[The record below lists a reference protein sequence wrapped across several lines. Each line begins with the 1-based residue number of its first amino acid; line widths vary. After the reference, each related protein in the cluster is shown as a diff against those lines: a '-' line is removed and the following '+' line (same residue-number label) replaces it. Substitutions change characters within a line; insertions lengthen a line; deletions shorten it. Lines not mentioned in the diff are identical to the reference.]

1 MADKEKLGDG
11 ALPVEQP
18 TSPPPIAPT
27 MATLDD
33 LKQLE
38 SSILSQMRAMM
49 SELLAPKP
57 TPIVESKESTESPP
71 PKANP
76 YPLLGFD
83 PAKDKSQEEE
93 KLGSSTELWRVIK
106 EGFTPRDP
114 SNLTRRDVVDDQLN
128 ATALHM
134 IHMAVTPK
142 DRAHIRTLKTAKE
155 AWDKLDKLF
164 LGNES
169 IQSSRFD
176 EVNTMANGFI
186 MGEGESAEDMY
197 RRLIAL
203 AVQLGDLGAKF
214 ADDHWVKRKFYN
226 ELLPYEK
233 GRLTAIRQNSR
244 YLSMTTNE
252 VLSEIIAMDISKKN
266 ADELVSFNKK
276 PRAFVIREEYSSD
289 DGDDNDDTNSNKE
302 DEGVAAIAITTPS
315 NSLVDSPNENL
326 VTNNSHCLM
335 AKVSE
340 VSSPPKPT
348 SSSNAST
355 IDDVASLAIKREVV
369 GLDAFLTNMQGDTK
383 IHVEAFMAQ
392 LGAAQDLI
400 EEKERLEREAADEIA
415 SLTQAH
421 EEEHNL
427 RISLEASVLNLE
439 VSNNAIISKLTK
451 DRDHALALV
460 GVLKKEKLSL
470 DVNHTKLLEEL
481 ETLKKDHKSL
491 ESKFA
496 IVSKSSGQLK
506 GEASK
511 EKEVEVSNS
520 CCDHVEE
527 LAALRRQKRKLL
539 EVNSLQEEGLNEYF
553 RLSKEKVPCCDHEKE
568 IAALERNKA
577 KLLEINAMQEEAL
590 KDYFPLSKDRVT
602 CCDHEEEIAAL
613 EGHKRKLLR
622 INSLQEDALK
632 EHFCLNKEKEVEVFD
647 ITNPFPEHE
656 DEVNRLKL
664 KIERLRIHA
673 IYLER
678 ALEAKDGA
686 KEGSSNEG
694 GVATKPK
701 KNRRRRTKK
710 NKNKK
715 NVFKNKQ
722 DEHGIVI
729 RNKARLV
736 AQGVDYGET
745 FAPVARLESI
755 HILLAYAAHHGFK
768 LQQMDVKSAFL
779 NGPLHEEA
787 YVKQPPGFEDPH
799 FPEHVLKLNKAL
811 YGLKQAPR
819 AWFEMS
825 MMGELKHFLGFEIK
839 QLRQSTF
846 INQAKYLQDMLN
858 CFGMKGANGIG
869 TPMHLK
875 CQLTLDEN
883 GKAVDQKLYRS
894 MIGGSS
900 NGGGS
905 ARRRVA
911 KYPSSRPHKDHII
924 EQEDGSYTTR
934 DTERIN
940 EQAAIRAEARERE
953 EQAKRKRKA
962 NKESML
968 NMNIIEYHAL
978 RKKNTYN
985 KERTSENDCF
995 WTEEQHHIMNDIY
1008 QVHHTKVCPMRAFDL
1023 EKLGSKAYFNEMMWV
1038 TEKLGLHPLMGLC
1051 HDYNVQIIHQF
1062 FSTVYFGKSN
1072 DGDIYWMTNNRPY
1085 QSTFKVFASVL

>member
-1 MADKEKLGDG
+1 MALTAKNFWDDNKTRGSRTRGNSRYPPRDSSRGFSKSPREGKKAKTCYNCGDKSHFIAECPFEKREDNSGRL
-11 ALPVEQP
+11 V
-18 TSPPPIAPT
+18 
-27 MATLDD
+27 
-33 LKQLE
+33 
-38 SSILSQMRAMM
+38 R
-49 SELLAPKP
+49 
-57 TPIVESKESTESPP
+57 
-71 PKANP
+71 
-76 YPLLGFD
+76 
-83 PAKDKSQEEE
+83 KDKS
-93 KLGSSTELWRVIK
+93 KSFSKGYSKFSSKPGDIK
-106 EGFTPRDP
+106 
-114 SNLTRRDVVDDQLN
+114 
-128 ATALHM
+128 
-134 IHMAVTPK
+134 
-142 DRAHIRTLKTAKE
+142 
-155 AWDKLDKLF
+155 
-164 LGNES
+164 
-169 IQSSRFD
+169 
-176 EVNTMANGFI
+176 
-186 MGEGESAEDMY
+186 
-197 RRLIAL
+197 
-203 AVQLGDLGAKF
+203 
-214 ADDHWVKRKFYN
+214 
-226 ELLPYEK
+226 
-233 GRLTAIRQNSR
+233 
-244 YLSMTTNE
+244 
-252 VLSEIIAMDISKKN
+252 
-266 ADELVSFNKK
+266 VSFNKK
-276 PRAFVIREEYSSD
+276 PRVFVIREESSSD
-289 DGDDNDDTNSNKE
+289 GGDDNDDKNSNKE
-302 DEGVAAIAITTPS
+302 DEGVATIAITTPC
-315 NSLVDSPNENL
+315 NSLFDSPNENL
-326 VTNNSHCLM
+326 VTNNSHFLM

-421 EEEHNL
+421 EEDHNL

-470 DVNHTKLLEEL
+470 DVNHTKLLEKL

-491 ESKFA
+491 ES
-496 IVSKSSGQLK
+496 
-506 GEASK
+506 
-511 EKEVEVSNS
+511 
-520 CCDHVEE
+520 
-527 LAALRRQKRKLL
+527 
-539 EVNSLQEEGLNEYF
+539 LNEYF
-553 RLSKEKVPCCDHEKE
+553 RLSKEKVPCCDHEEE

-602 CCDHEEEIAAL
+602 CCDHEEEIVAL

-632 EHFCLNKEKEVEVFD
+632 EHFHLNKEKEVEVFD

-701 KNRRRRTKK
+701 KKRRRGTKK

-715 NVFKNKQ
+715 NVGIAFFDALEDPDWVLAMHEELSNFKRNDVWTLVKRPDHCRNVIGTKWIFKNKK

-729 RNKARLV
+729 HNKARLV
-736 AQGVDYGET
+736 AQVYSQVEGVDYGET

-755 HILLAYAAHHGFK
+755 RILLAYAAHHGFK
-768 LQQMDVKSAFL
+768 LQQMDVKSSFL
-779 NGPLHEEA
+779 NGPLHEEV

-825 MMGELKHFLGFEIK
+825 MMGELKYFLGFEIK

-858 CFGMKGANGIG
+858 RFGMKGANGIG

-883 GKAVDQKLYRS
+883 GKALDQKLYRS

-900 NGGGS
+900 NGGES
-905 ARRRVA
+905 APRGVA
-911 KYPSSRPHKDHII
+911 KYPSSSPHKDRII
-924 EQEDGSYTTR
+924 EREDGSYTTR

-940 EQAAIRAEARERE
+940 EQVAIRVEARERE
-953 EQAKRKRKA
+953 EQDKMKRKA

-978 RKKNTYN
+978 RKKNPYN
-985 KERTSENDCF
+985 KEMTSEDDCF
-995 WTEEQHHIMNDIY
+995 WTEEQHRIMNDIY
-1008 QVHHTKVCPMRAFDL
+1008 QVHCTKVCPMRAFDL

-1038 TEKLGLHPLMGLC
+1038 MEKLGLHPLMGLR

-1062 FSTVYFGKSN
+1062 FSIVYFGKSN

-1085 QSTFKVFASVL
+1085 QSTFKVFASVLGYPFYGRNSKRGGKWMHEHGVERDKNKLAPLYKPDGISGFAKNLYPLYDILLRNF